1 MDDILRM
8 VLGYLRSMWS
18 YRWAGLIVAWVIG
31 LVGAV
36 VVMQLPDKYEAS
48 AKIYVDTQSL
58 LRPLMSGL
66 AIQPN
71 IDQQINM
78 LSRTLIT
85 RPNVEKLIR
94 MSDMDI
100 EVKTKKD
107 RDELIDKL
115 MKDLALSGSGRDNL
129 YNVSYSNQRP
139 EKAQKVVQSLVTLFV
154 ESGLGGKRQD
164 ADTAR
169 KFIEEQIK
177 SYEAKLLE
185 AENRVKEFRLKNLD
199 RPGGNDYFGS
209 LAAAQGQLKE
219 AQLALSEATNS
230 RDALRR
236 QIVGEEPTLTFDF
249 GPAGPSGDSSAQG
262 PNTTDIDQRIAN
274 LNNEVDTLLQRYT
287 DAHPDIAIMRSRIEK
302 LEAERTERI
311 EKYKAALEEQAKKAR
326 AKSPTGE
333 APANLLTNMSNNPVY
348 QQLKVALAESEAQVA
363 SLTARVAEYGSRVSK
378 MKDSA
383 RLVPELEAEFAQL
396 NRDYEIQKENY
407 NQLVSRRE
415 SASIS
420 EEMDASGVAEFRLI
434 EPPRVSPKPVSP
446 NRLIL
451 LPALLV
457 AALTVAIGVCFLL
470 SQLRPVFHDGRDL
483 AEVTGVPVLGSVS
496 MLVSDDFKR
505 VERRRQF
512 TFLGG
517 LGSLIAAY
525 AALLAFVALAV
536 RGA

>member
-1 MDDILRM
+1 M
-8 VLGYLRSMWS
+8 VLSYLRSMWS

-100 EVKTKKD
+100 DVKTKKD

-115 MKDLALSGSGRDNL
+115 MKDLALSSSGRDNL

-209 LAAAQGQLKE
+209 LSATQEQLKE

-236 QIVGEEPTLTFDF
+236 QILGEEPTLAFDL
-249 GPAGPSGDSSAQG
+249 GSVGQSGDSGAPG
-262 PNTTDIDQRIAN
+262 PNTADIDQRIATLKN
-274 LNNEVDTLLQRYT
+274 DIEGLLQRYT
-287 DAHPDIAIMRSRIEK
+287 DAYPDVAIMRLRIEK
-302 LEAERTERI
+302 LEAERTERV
-311 EKYKAALEEQAKKAR
+311 EKYKAALEEQTKKAN
-326 AKSPTGE
+326 AKSPAGT
-333 APANLLTNMSNNPVY
+333 APVNPLANMSNNPVY

-363 SLTARVAEYGSRVSK
+363 SLTARVAEYGSRVNK

-451 LPALLV
+451 LPAVL
-457 AALTVAIGVCFLL
+457 AAAIGIAIGICFVL
-470 SQLRPVFHDGRDL
+470 SQIRPVFHDGRDL
-483 AEVTGVPVLGSVS
+483 AEATGIPVLGSVS

-512 TFLGG
+512 TFIGG
-517 LGSLIAAY
+517 LGSLIASY
-525 AALLAFVALAV
+525 AALLTFVALAV
-536 RGA
+536 RNA

>member
-1 MDDILRM
+1 VDDVLRM
-8 VLGYLRSMWS
+8 VLSYLRSMWS

-36 VVMQLPDKYEAS
+36 VIMQLPDKYQAS

-100 EVKTKKD
+100 DVKTKKE
-107 RDELIDKL
+107 RDELIDTL
-115 MKDLALSGSGRDNL
+115 IKDLTLSSSGRDNL
-129 YNVSYSNQRP
+129 YNVSYSNERP

-209 LAAAQGQLKE
+209 LSAAQVQLKE
-219 AQLALSEATNS
+219 AQLALNEATNS
-230 RDALRR
+230 RDAIRR
-236 QIVGEEPTLTFDF
+236 QIAGEEPTLSFDF
-249 GPAGPSGDSSAQG
+249 GPAGQMGDAASAG
-262 PNTTDIDQRIAN
+262 PVTADLDQRIAAMKN
-274 LNNEVDTLLQRYT
+274 DVDTLLQRYT
-287 DAHPDIAIMRSRIEK
+287 DAHPDVATLRMRIEK
-302 LEAERTERI
+302 LEAERSERV
-311 EKYKAALEEQAKKAR
+311 EQFKKSMEEQANKAKT
-326 AKSPTGE
+326 AGTLVPTSPL
-333 APANLLTNMSNNPVY
+333 ANMSNNPVY
-348 QQLKVALAESEAQVA
+348 QQLKVAFAEAEAQVA
-363 SLTARVAEYGSRVSK
+363 SLSARVAEYSSRVTK

-434 EPPRVSPKPVSP
+434 EPPRVSPKAVSP

-451 LPALLV
+451 LPAVL
-457 AALTVAIGVCFLL
+457 AAAIAVAIGICFLL
-470 SQLRPVFHDGRDL
+470 SQIRPVFHDGRDL
-483 AEVTGVPVLGSVS
+483 AEATGVPVLGSVS

-512 TFLGG
+512 TFIGG
-517 LGSLIAAY
+517 LGSLIASY
-525 AALLAFVALAV
+525 AALLTFVALAV
-536 RGA
+536 RNA

>member
-1 MDDILRM
+1 LDDLLRM
-8 VLGYLRSMWS
+8 VLSYLRSMWS

-36 VVMQLPDKYEAS
+36 VIMQLPDKYEAS

-100 EVKTKKD
+100 DVKTKKE
-107 RDELIDKL
+107 RDELIDTL
-115 MKDLALSGSGRDNL
+115 IKDLKLSSSGRDNL
-129 YNVSYSNQRP
+129 YNVTYSNERP
-139 EKAQKVVQSLVTLFV
+139 DKAQKVVQSMVTLFV

-209 LAAAQGQLKE
+209 LAATQAQLKE

-236 QIVGEEPTLTFDF
+236 QIAGEEPTLAFDF
-249 GPAGPSGDSSAQG
+249 GTTGQTGDTGVAG
-262 PNTTDIDQRIAN
+262 PNTSDLDQRISAM
-274 LNNEVDTLLQRYT
+274 NNDVDALLQRYT
-287 DAHPDIAIMRSRIEK
+287 AAHPDVATLRSRITK
-302 LEAERTERI
+302 LEAERSERI
-311 EKYKAALEEQAKKAR
+311 EQFKVTMAEQASKAQ
-326 AKSPTGE
+326 ASGKP
-333 APANLLTNMSNNPVY
+333 APVNPLASMSNNPVY

-363 SLTARVAEYGSRVSK
+363 SLNARVAEYASRVTK
-378 MKDSA
+378 MRDSA

-396 NRDYEIQKENY
+396 NRDYEIQRENY

-434 EPPRVSPKPVSP
+434 EPPRVSPKAVSP
-446 NRLIL
+446 NRLVL
-451 LPALLV
+451 LPVVLG
-457 AALTVAIGVCFLL
+457 AAIAIAIGICFVL
-470 SQLRPVFHDGRDL
+470 SQIRPVFHDGRDL
-483 AEVTGVPVLGSVS
+483 AEATGVPVLGSVS

-505 VERRRQF
+505 VERRRQI
-512 TFLGG
+512 TFIGG
-517 LGSLIAAY
+517 LGSLIASY

-536 RGA
+536 RNA

>member
-1 MDDILRM
+1 MDELLRL
-8 VLGYLRSMWS
+8 VLSYLRSMWS

-36 VVMQLPDKYEAS
+36 VVMKLPDKYEAS

-100 EVKTKKD
+100 DVKTKKE
-107 RDELIDKL
+107 RDELIDTL
-115 MKDLALSGSGRDNL
+115 IKDLKLSSSGRDNL
-129 YNVSYSNQRP
+129 YNVTYSNQRP

-209 LAAAQGQLKE
+209 LSAAQGQLKE

-236 QIVGEEPTLTFDF
+236 QIVGEEPTLAFDF
-249 GPAGPSGDSSAQG
+249 GATGQSSGEPGGAG
-262 PNTTDIDQRIAN
+262 PNTSELDQRIAAMTN
-274 LNNEVDTLLQRYT
+274 DVEALLQRYT
-287 DAHPDIAIMRSRIEK
+287 DAHPDVATLRSRISK
-302 LEAERTERI
+302 AEAERA
-311 EKYKAALEEQAKKAR
+311 EKVAQFNAALAEQAKKA
-326 AKSPTGE
+326 KSSGVQ
-333 APANLLTNMSNNPVY
+333 PAVNPLASMSNNPVY

-363 SLTARVAEYGSRVSK
+363 SLTARVAEYSSRVAK

-396 NRDYEIQKENY
+396 NRDYDIQKDNY

-434 EPPRVSPKPVSP
+434 EPPRVTPNAVSP

-451 LPALLV
+451 LPAVLGG
-457 AALTVAIGVCFLL
+457 AFGVAIAICFLL

-483 AEVTGVPVLGSVS
+483 AEATGVPVLGSVS
-496 MLVSDDFKR
+496 MLLSDDFKR

-517 LGSLIAAY
+517 VGSLIASY
-525 AALLAFVALAV
+525 VALLAFVALAV
-536 RGA
+536 RSA

>member
-31 LVGAV
+31 LGGALF
-36 VVMQLPDKYEAS
+36 VMQMPDKYAAS

-71 IDQQINM
+71 VDQQINM

-100 EVKTKKD
+100 DVKTKKE
-107 RDELIDKL
+107 REELIDL
-115 MKDLALSGSGRDNL
+115 LLRDLRLSSSGRDNL
-129 YNVSYSNQRP
+129 YNVSYSNERP

-185 AENRVKEFRLKNLD
+185 AENRVKEFKLKNLD
-199 RPGGNDYFGS
+199 RPGGGDYFGS
-209 LAAAQGQLKE
+209 LAAAQAQLKD

-236 QIVGEEPTLTFDF
+236 QLLGEEPTLAFDF
-249 GPAGPSGDSSAQG
+249 GLAGQPGDSSG
-262 PNTTDIDQRIAN
+262 TGLNTADLDQRIAAMKN
-274 LNNEVDTLLQRYT
+274 DVDGLLQRYT
-287 DAHPDIAIMRSRIEK
+287 DAHPDVATMRTRITK
-302 LEAERTERI
+302 LEAERAERI
-311 EKYKAALEEQAKKAR
+311 EQFKVAVAEQASKAK
-326 AKSPTGE
+326 ASGKP
-333 APANLLTNMSNNPVY
+333 APVNPLSIPSNNPVY
-348 QQLKVALAESEAQVA
+348 QQLKVALAEAEAQVA
-363 SLTARVAEYGSRVSK
+363 SLTARVAEYGSRVAR
-378 MKDSA
+378 MRDSA

-434 EPPRVSPKPVSP
+434 EPPRVAPNAVSP

-451 LPALLV
+451 LPGVLV
-457 AALTVAIGVCFLL
+457 AAIACAIAVCFLL

-483 AEVTGVPVLGSVS
+483 ADATDTPVLGSVS
-496 MLVSDDFKR
+496 MLISDDYKR
-505 VERRRQF
+505 VERRRRF
-512 TFLGG
+512 TFIGG

-525 AALLAFVALAV
+525 VALLAFVALAV
-536 RGA
+536 RNA

>member
-1 MDDILRM
+1 MDELLRL
-8 VLGYLRSMWS
+8 VLSYLRSMWS

-36 VVMQLPDKYEAS
+36 VVMKLPDKYEAS

-100 EVKTKKD
+100 DVKTKKE
-107 RDELIDKL
+107 RDELMDALI
-115 MKDLALSGSGRDNL
+115 KDLKLTGSGRDNL
-129 YNVSYSNQRP
+129 YNVTYSNERP

-164 ADTAR
+164 SDTAR

-199 RPGGNDYFGS
+199 RPGGNDYFGALS
-209 LAAAQGQLKE
+209 ATQAQLKE

-236 QIVGEEPTLTFDF
+236 QMSGEEPTLAFDF
-249 GPAGPSGDSSAQG
+249 GSVGQSGDSGVAG
-262 PNTTDIDQRIAN
+262 PNTSDLDQRISAM
-274 LNNEVDTLLQRYT
+274 NNDVEALLQRYT
-287 DAHPDIAIMRSRIEK
+287 DAHPDVATLRSRITK
-302 LEAERTERI
+302 LESERSERV
-311 EKYKAALEEQAKKAR
+311 ESFKAAMAEQASKAK
-326 AKSPTGE
+326 ASGSP
-333 APANLLTNMSNNPVY
+333 APVNPVASMSNNPVY

-363 SLTARVAEYGSRVSK
+363 SLTARVAEYSSRVSK

-396 NRDYEIQKENY
+396 NRDYDIQRENY

-434 EPPRVSPKPVSP
+434 EPPRVTPNAVWP
-446 NRLIL
+446 NRLIF
-451 LPALLV
+451 LPAVLAGAFLV
-457 AALTVAIGVCFLL
+457 AIAICFLL

-483 AEVTGVPVLGSVS
+483 AEATGVPVLGSVS
-496 MLVSDDFKR
+496 MLLSDDFKR

-517 LGSLIAAY
+517 VGSLIASY
-525 AALLAFVALAV
+525 VALLAFVALAV
-536 RGA
+536 RSA